1 MYNTGFLASNKCI
14 CNLIRFSFFNFYICL
29 TWNTIIF
36 LKKLFA
42 SQLNLK
48 VFHLLPLSHVLFYIF
63 FLIFLQICFV
73 KYRSFYTNSMFF
85 SIWEEI
91 YILWFTEKETHLYSI
106 SVYPLWAFQVFFT
119 QPHQRAKFAIY
130 IYICIYNS
138 TTHGWALLQLNVT

>member
-48 VFHLLPLSHVLFYIF
+48 VFHLLPLSHVLFYFLFFYKFVLLNTEAFTLTPCSFPYEKKFIF
-63 FLIFLQICFV
+63 YGLRKKKPIFIQFP
-73 KYRSFYTNSMFF
+73 
-85 SIWEEI
+85 
-91 YILWFTEKETHLYSI
+91 YILCEHFKYFSPSLINEPSLLY
-106 SVYPLWAFQVFFT
+106 
-119 QPHQRAKFAIY
+119 IY
-130 IYICIYNS
+130 IYAYITARLTAEHFCS
-138 TTHGWALLQLNVT
+138 